1 MANDIDIR
9 SAVPADVQQI
19 AKLAGALV
27 RDHHAAD
34 PERFFLP
41 EQVEEGY
48 AWWLARE
55 LSNQHAALQVAESAA
70 GVVGYAYGALRE
82 RDWNMLIDTH
92 AMLHDVFVAPEAR
105 RAGVGRK
112 LLLATLTALAKLGA
126 PRVVL
131 STRHGNASA
140 ERLFASLGFR
150 PTMQEMMRASGDA

>member
-1 MANDIDIR
+1 M
-9 SAVPADVQQI
+9 
-19 AKLAGALV
+19 

-55 LSNQHAALQVAESAA
+55 LSNEHAVIMVAERSTRI
-70 GVVGYAYGALRE
+70 VGYAYGALRE

-92 AMLHDVFVAPEAR
+92 AMLHDVFVAAEAR
-105 RAGVGRK
+105 RTGIGRK
-112 LLLATLTALAKLGA
+112 LLLAALTALEQLGA
-126 PRVVL
+126 SRVVL

-140 ERLFASLGFR
+140 ERLFSSVGFR
-150 PTMQEMMRASGDA
+150 RTMQEMMRGSGA

>member
-9 SAVPADVQQI
+9 SAVPADVEQI

-41 EQVEEGY
+41 ERVEEGY
-48 AWWLARE
+48 AWWIARE
-55 LSNQHAALQVAESAA
+55 LSNEQAVLLVAESPA

-92 AMLHDVFVAPEAR
+92 AMLHDVFVAPAAR

-112 LLLATLTALAKLGA
+112 LLLAALAALAKLGA

-140 ERLFASLGFR
+140 ERLFASAGFR
-150 PTMQEMMRASGDA
+150 PTMQEMTRSSVSA